1 MTSRILLVDDHQM
14 VRQGLR
20 LLMKSQTP
28 DAEVTE
34 AQDGFSAVRLANEI
48 SPDVVVMDLMMPGL
62 NGIDATRQ
70 ILSRNPGVKVMV
82 LSARDDDSAVDEA
95 LDAGAVGFIRKDAAF
110 EELCTAI
117 RTIKDDQIY
126 LSPRLRSSV
135 LGRASGMPAG
145 KTDTAE
151 GLSAREREVL
161 KLMAQGRATKE
172 IAADLKLSIKTVE
185 THRRRIMEKL
195 NLYSVAELTKYAIR
209 HGLSSLDN

>member
-1 MTSRILLVDDHQM
+1 
-14 VRQGLR
+14 
-20 LLMKSQTP
+20 MKSQTP

-34 AQDGFSAVRLANEI
+34 AQDGYSAVRLANEI

-95 LDAGAVGFIRKDAAF
+95 LGAGAVGFVRKDAAF

-117 RTIKDDQIY
+117 RTIKENHIY
-126 LSPRLRSSV
+126 LSPRLRGCVPDRSKGIAPV
-135 LGRASGMPAG
+135 RHE
-145 KTDTAE
+145 TCD

-172 IAADLKLSIKTVE
+172 VAADLKLSIKTVE

-195 NLYSVAELTKYAIR
+195 NLFSVAELTKYAIR
-209 HGLSSLDN
+209 QGLTSLDN

>member
-1 MTSRILLVDDHQM
+1 M
-14 VRQGLR
+14 
-20 LLMKSQTP
+20 
-28 DAEVTE
+28 
-34 AQDGFSAVRLANEI
+34 
-48 SPDVVVMDLMMPGL
+48 
-62 NGIDATRQ
+62 
-70 ILSRNPGVKVMV
+70 

-95 LDAGAVGFIRKDAAF
+95 LDAGAVGFVRKDAAF

-117 RTIKDDQIY
+117 RTIKDNQIY
-126 LSPRLRSSV
+126 LSPRLRGSV
-135 LGRASGMPAG
+135 LGRSSSMAPMKS
-145 KTDTAE
+145 DTAE